1 MAKNINLKAIDLK
14 NLPYQSRLVQLG
26 IGMVIIVVIVTLAYL
41 FMYSDSSERINQLK
55 QEEETLKE
63 SYIEKSARAAN
74 LDRLKAELDQI
85 NGLFQVLLKQLPT
98 TAEIPNLLQELHECA
113 SKNGLTMES
122 LTPAPAIHTNSSV
135 GEGEGE
141 GEGQQ
146 VIETLP
152 YNITITGNYD
162 QITQF
167 VRDIGKLS
175 RIVTIN
181 SIVLKPNEKGDKF
194 TLVAVANTYKAL
206 SDDEIREQSA
216 KIKE

>member
-1 MAKNINLKAIDLK
+1 MAKNINIKAIDFK

-26 IGMVIIVVIVTLAYL
+26 MGAVIIIVIVILAYL
-41 FMYSDSSERINQLK
+41 FIYNDSSERINQLK

-63 SYIEKSARAAN
+63 SYAEKSAKAAN
-74 LDRLKAELDQI
+74 LDKLKAELDQI

-113 SKNGLTMES
+113 SKNGLTMDS
-122 LTPAPAIHTNSSV
+122 ITPAPIIHTNSA
-135 GEGEGE
+135 EGEE
-141 GEGQQ
+141 QQ

-152 YNITITGNYD
+152 YNITLTGNYD

-167 VRDIGKLS
+167 VRDVGKLS

-181 SIVLKPNEKGDKF
+181 SITLSRNEKENKY
-194 TLVAVANTYKAL
+194 TLVAIANTYKAL
-206 SDDEIREQSA
+206 NDNEMQGQSE
-216 KIKE
+216 KK

>member
-1 MAKNINLKAIDLK
+1 MEQHNMAKNINIKAIDFK

-26 IGMVIIVVIVTLAYL
+26 MGAVIIVVIVILAYL
-41 FMYSDSSERINQLK
+41 FIYSDSSERINQLK

-63 SYIEKSARAAN
+63 SYVDKSAKAAN
-74 LDRLKAELDQI
+74 LDKLKAELDQI

-113 SKNGLTMES
+113 SKNGLAMES
-122 LTPAPAIHTNSSV
+122 ITPAPTIHTNSAD
-135 GEGEGE
+135 

-152 YNITITGNYD
+152 YNITITGDYD

-181 SIVLKPNEKGDKF
+181 SIVLNRNGKDNKF

-206 SDDEIREQSA
+206 NDNDIEGQSA
-216 KIKE
+216 KK

>member
-1 MAKNINLKAIDLK
+1 MEQYIMAKNINIKAIDFK

-26 IGMVIIVVIVTLAYL
+26 MGAVIIIVIVILAYL
-41 FMYSDSSERINQLK
+41 FIYNDSSERINQLK

-63 SYIEKSARAAN
+63 SYAEKSAKAAN
-74 LDRLKAELDQI
+74 LDKLKAELDQI

-113 SKNGLTMES
+113 SKNGLTMDS
-122 LTPAPAIHTNSSV
+122 ITPAPIIHTNSA
-135 GEGEGE
+135 EGQE
-141 GEGQQ
+141 QQ

-152 YNITITGNYD
+152 YNITLTGNYD

-167 VRDIGKLS
+167 VRDVGKLS

-181 SIVLKPNEKGDKF
+181 SIALSRNEKENKY
-194 TLVAVANTYKAL
+194 TLVAIANTYKAL
-206 SDDEIREQSA
+206 NDNEMQGQSE
-216 KIKE
+216 KK

>member
-1 MAKNINLKAIDLK
+1 MEQLNMAKNINIKTIDLK
-14 NLPYQSRLVQLG
+14 NLPYQSRFVQLG
-26 IGMVIIVVIVTLAYL
+26 IGAVIIIAIVTLAYL

-74 LDRLKAELDQI
+74 LDKLKAELDQI
-85 NGLFQVLLKQLPT
+85 NGLFQILLKQLPT

-113 SKNGLTMES
+113 SKNGLSMDS
-122 LTPAPAIHTNSSV
+122 ITPAPAIHTNSSEEK
-135 GEGEGE
+135 GEN
-141 GEGQQ
+141 QQ

-152 YNITITGNYD
+152 YNITITGDYD

-206 SDDEIREQSA
+206 SDEEIQEQST
-216 KIKE
+216 KN

>member
-1 MAKNINLKAIDLK
+1 MEQRNMAKNINIKAIDFK

-26 IGMVIIVVIVTLAYL
+26 MGAVIIVVIVILAYL
-41 FMYSDSSERINQLK
+41 FIYSDSSERINQLK

-63 SYIEKSARAAN
+63 SYVDKSAKAAN
-74 LDRLKAELDQI
+74 LDKLKAELDQI

-113 SKNGLTMES
+113 SKNGLAMES
-122 LTPAPAIHTNSSV
+122 ITPAPAIHTNSAD
-135 GEGEGE
+135 

-152 YNITITGNYD
+152 YNITITGDYN

-181 SIVLKPNEKGDKF
+181 SIVLNRNGRDDKF

-206 SDDEIREQSA
+206 NDNEIQGQSA
-216 KIKE
+216 KK

>member
-1 MAKNINLKAIDLK
+1 MAKNINIKAIDLK
-14 NLPYQSRLVQLG
+14 NLPYQSRFVQLG
-26 IGMVIIVVIVTLAYL
+26 IGVVIIIVIVTIAYL

-63 SYIEKSARAAN
+63 SYIEKSAKAAN

-113 SKNGLTMES
+113 SKNGVTMES
-122 LTPAPAIHTNSSV
+122 ITPAPAIHTNSAG
-135 GEGEGE
+135 GEGES
-141 GEGQQ
+141 QQ

-152 YNITITGNYD
+152 YNITITGNYN

-181 SIVLKPNEKGDKF
+181 SITLKPNEKGDKY
-194 TLVAVANTYKAL
+194 TLIAVANTYKAL
-206 SDDEIREQSA
+206 TDEEIQEQST
-216 KIKE
+216 KN

>member
-1 MAKNINLKAIDLK
+1 MEQYIMAKNINIKAIDFK

-26 IGMVIIVVIVTLAYL
+26 MGAVIIVVIVILAYL
-41 FMYSDSSERINQLK
+41 FIYSDSSERINQLK

-63 SYIEKSARAAN
+63 SYVDKSAKAAN
-74 LDRLKAELDQI
+74 LDKLKAELDQI

-113 SKNGLTMES
+113 SKNGLTMDS
-122 LTPAPAIHTNSSV
+122 ITPAPIIHTNSA
-135 GEGEGE
+135 EGEE
-141 GEGQQ
+141 QQ

-152 YNITITGNYD
+152 YNITLTGNYD

-167 VRDIGKLS
+167 VRDVGKLS

-181 SIVLKPNEKGDKF
+181 SIALSRNEKENKY
-194 TLVAVANTYKAL
+194 TLVAIANTYKAL
-206 SDDEIREQSA
+206 NDNEMQGQSE
-216 KIKE
+216 KK

>member
-1 MAKNINLKAIDLK
+1 MAKNINIKAIDFK

-26 IGMVIIVVIVTLAYL
+26 MGAVIIVVIVILAYL
-41 FMYSDSSERINQLK
+41 FIYSDSSERINQLK

-63 SYIEKSARAAN
+63 SYVDKSAKAAN
-74 LDRLKAELDQI
+74 LDKLKAELDQI

-113 SKNGLTMES
+113 SKNGLAMES
-122 LTPAPAIHTNSSV
+122 ITPAPAIHTNSSD
-135 GEGEGE
+135 GQ
-141 GEGQQ
+141 GQQ

-152 YNITITGNYD
+152 YNITITGDYN

-181 SIVLKPNEKGDKF
+181 SIVLNRNGKDDKF

-206 SDDEIREQSA
+206 NDNEIQGQSA
-216 KIKE
+216 KK

>member
-1 MAKNINLKAIDLK
+1 MAKNINIKAIDLK
-14 NLPYQSRLVQLG
+14 NLPYQSRFVQLA
-26 IGMVIIVVIVTLAYL
+26 IGLVILILILTIAYL

-63 SYIEKSARAAN
+63 SYIEKSAKAAN

-113 SKNGLTMES
+113 SKNGVTMES
-122 LTPAPAIHTNSSV
+122 ITPAPAIHTNSAG
-135 GEGEGE
+135 GEGES
-141 GEGQQ
+141 QQ

-152 YNITITGNYD
+152 YNITITGNYN

-181 SIVLKPNEKGDKF
+181 SITLKPNEKGDKY
-194 TLVAVANTYKAL
+194 TLIAVANTYKAL
-206 SDDEIREQSA
+206 TDEEIQEQST
-216 KIKE
+216 KN

>member
-1 MAKNINLKAIDLK
+1 MAKNINIKAIDLK

-26 IGMVIIVVIVTLAYL
+26 IGVVIIIVIVTIAYL

-63 SYIEKSARAAN
+63 SYIEKSAKAAN

-113 SKNGLTMES
+113 SKNGVTMES
-122 LTPAPAIHTNSSV
+122 ITPAPAIHTNSAG
-135 GEGEGE
+135 GEGES
-141 GEGQQ
+141 QQ

-152 YNITITGNYD
+152 YNITITGNYN

-181 SIVLKPNEKGDKF
+181 SITLKPNEKGDKY
-194 TLVAVANTYKAL
+194 TLIAVANTYKAL
-206 SDDEIREQSA
+206 TDEEIQEQST
-216 KIKE
+216 KN